1 MAKFKHL
8 YSTTS
13 GHVPSSL
20 LRGQLAINI
29 PDKTVYAND
38 PMGRPAV
45 ISSGT
50 AGLAN
55 ATSATAVH
63 IKTAFHP
70 VAQFGVGLTQ
80 AQLQTLFTDNGTTA
94 TLQTVPIFVFG
105 KLWWTPTVSMA
116 SSTAGAYA
124 LTLDTVNRSVGISAV
139 AQGSGRNS
147 SGYVQYSNGVAY
159 LVFYSD
165 ATIYPWFYLP
175 QGYSTFTG
183 GSINVYRISPVRT
196 FGAIPVSQ
204 GFAGAA
210 ASAYWGTP

>member
-13 GHVPSSL
+13 GHVPASL
-20 LRGQLAINI
+20 LRGQIAINI
-29 PDKTVYAND
+29 PDQAIYAND
-38 PMGRPAV
+38 PMGRVAQ
-45 ISSGT
+45 ISSGV

-55 ATSATAVH
+55 ANASVAPH

-80 AQLQTLFTDNGTTA
+80 AQLQSLFVDNGTTA
-94 TLQTVPIFVFG
+94 TLQTVPIFMFG
-105 KLWWTPTVSMA
+105 KLWWTPVVSTA
-116 SSTAGAYA
+116 SSPAGAYS
-124 LTLDTVNRSVGISAV
+124 LTLDTVNRSVAMASV
-139 AQGSGRNS
+139 PTGSGRNN
-147 SGYVQYSNGVAY
+147 SGYLSYSTGVAN

-165 ATIYPWFYLP
+165 STIYPWFYLP

-196 FGAIPVSQ
+196 FGAVPVSQ
-204 GFAGAA
+204 GFAGAPA
-210 ASAYWGTP
+210 TAYWGTP